1 MRAPLRTGVLASAAA
16 AALIACATLD
26 FHAPAGET
34 AGARFPETSFA
45 VFSDAHLFLPELG
58 MGQPAFEK
66 IKYDDRKMFEH
77 SLALLRA
84 AMAGIRAARPAFVL
98 VPGDLTK
105 DGEEAV
111 HLAMARE
118 LQALREDGIPVY
130 VVPGNHDVNNPRAFR
145 YVGNGTRRV
154 SNVGPA
160 RFAEIY
166 RDFGYGEALER
177 DPSSL
182 AYVAEPVPGLWLLAL
197 DACGYEL
204 NPGRTHEYTP
214 GFFTPGRLAW
224 ARSVLERARGQGKA
238 VIVMLHHGVVE
249 HFPGQAKQF
258 PEYLV
263 RDRQPFARM
272 LAQYGV
278 RTVFTGHFHA
288 QNVAGQW
295 WTTDGREVRPPDAA
309 AVPEAARFPFDIETG
324 SLVTYPSPWRL
335 VRIDAS
341 QVMHVRSFHV
351 TTLEDMPYGFPA
363 YARDYARKGTEPY
376 IIHVLEGY
384 GISEAEAAR
393 IAVRISNAA
402 IAHYAGDPD
411 LRGAEMYP
419 TTGLSPLGSLAVS
432 MKKDIVEGM
441 WKGALPHADND
452 LDIDLSSGRWVK
464 AASEEPAGAAV
475 PAAATAPPAAAAAA
489 PAAVP

>member
-1 MRAPLRTGVLASAAA
+1 MNALLRTGALAGAAA

-34 AGARFPETSFA
+34 PAARYPQGSFA

-58 MGQPAFEK
+58 MGQPSFEK
-66 IKYDDRKMFEH
+66 TKYDDRKMFEH
-77 SLALLRA
+77 GLALLHA
-84 AMAGIRAARPAFVL
+84 AIAGIRAARPAFVL

-105 DGEEAV
+105 DGEEQV

-118 LQALREDGIPVY
+118 LQALRADGIPVY

-145 YVGNGTRRV
+145 YVGNATERIP
-154 SNVGPA
+154 NVTPA

-166 RDFGYGEALER
+166 RDFGYGDALER

-214 GFFTPGRLAW
+214 GFFTPERLAW
-224 ARSVLERARGQGKA
+224 ARSMLERARREGKA
-238 VIVMLHHGVVE
+238 VIVMMHHGVVE

-278 RTVFTGHFHA
+278 HTVFTGHFHS

-295 WTTDGREVRPPDAA
+295 WAPDGREVRPTDAA
-309 AVPEAARFPFDIETG
+309 AVPDAARFLFDLETG

-351 TTLEDMPYGFPA
+351 TTVEDMPEGFPA
-363 YARDYARKGTEPY
+363 YALDYARKGTEPY
-376 IIHVLEGY
+376 IIHVLRGY
-384 GISEAEAAR
+384 GISEAEATR
-393 IAVRISNAA
+393 IAVPISNAA
-402 IAHYAGDPD
+402 IAHYAGDPV
-411 LRGAEMYP
+411 LGGTEMYP

-452 LDIDLSSGRWVK
+452 VDIDLSSGRWVK
-464 AASEEPAGAAV
+464 TAPENPPAAAAATETPAAV
-475 PAAATAPPAAAAAA
+475 PAAATAP
-489 PAAVP
+489 